1 MQIPPGLS
9 ITLFDLS
16 LDCIPESHVLEQL
29 DQLPQI
35 PQTQGQGWILQLFWS
50 FADPAQIPPGL
61 STLLFVLVRDS
72 IPSSQVVE
80 HEDQL
85 LQSPQMHGQDL
96 ILQLFLSFADPSQI
110 PLGLSALLFV
120 LVRDSIPSSQVLE
133 HRDQLDQEPHSQST
147 GNMKFHYMGIK

>member
-9 ITLFDLS
+9 TLLFDLS
-16 LDCIPESHVLEQL
+16 LDCIPESQVLEQL

-61 STLLFVLVRDS
+61 STIIFVLVRDS
-72 IPSSQVVE
+72 IPASQVVE

-96 ILQLFLSFADPSQI
+96 ILQLFWSFADPSHI
-110 PLGLSALLFV
+110 PLGLSSLLFV
-120 LVRDSIPSSQVLE
+120 LVRDFIPASQVVE
-133 HRDQLDQEPHSQST
+133 HDDQLDQEFHSQST
-147 GNMKFHYMGIK
+147 GNIHFYYMGVK

>member
-1 MQIPPGLS
+1 M
-9 ITLFDLS
+9 
-16 LDCIPESHVLEQL
+16 
-29 DQLPQI
+29 
-35 PQTQGQGWILQLFWS
+35 
-50 FADPAQIPPGL
+50 QIPPGL

-72 IPSSQVVE
+72 IPASQVVE

-133 HRDQLDQEPHSQST
+133 HGDQLDQESHSQST
-147 GNMKFHYMGIK
+147 GKMKFHYMGVKCSYF